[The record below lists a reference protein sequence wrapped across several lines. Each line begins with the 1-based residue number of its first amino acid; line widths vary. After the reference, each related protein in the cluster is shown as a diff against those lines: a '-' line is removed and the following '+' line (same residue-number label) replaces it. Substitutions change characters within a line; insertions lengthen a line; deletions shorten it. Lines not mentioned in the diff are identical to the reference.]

1 MPTGPTPPDVDRV
14 GSSRQFCG
22 GPVATA
28 YPFLSPDW
36 MNAARTLRETLPR
49 PDTAPP
55 VAVRMNLVVTDTPFD
70 ADVQGH
76 VDTTDGEVVIEDG
89 HLDGPDLTV
98 TVDYETA
105 RAIFI
110 DQDAAAAMQAFMGG
124 RIKVD
129 GDLTKMLAMQA
140 SAAAPDA
147 NAQALADALRDITA
161 D

>member
-36 MNAARTLRETLPR
+36 MNAARALRETMPR

-98 TVDYETA
+98 TVDYATA

>member
-1 MPTGPTPPDVDRV
+1 
-14 GSSRQFCG
+14 
-22 GPVATA
+22 VATA

-36 MNAARTLRETLPR
+36 MNAARALRETMPR

-70 ADVQGH
+70 SDVQGH

-147 NAQALADALRDITA
+147 NAQELANALRDITA

>member
-1 MPTGPTPPDVDRV
+1 
-14 GSSRQFCG
+14 
-22 GPVATA
+22 VATA

-36 MNAARTLRETLPR
+36 MNAARALRESMPLP
-49 PDTAPP
+49 DSAPP
-55 VAVRMNLVVTDTPFD
+55 VAVRMNLVVTDTPFTS
-70 ADVQGH
+70 DVEGH
-76 VDTTDGEVVIEDG
+76 VDTTEGEVVIEDG
-89 HLDGPDLTV
+89 HLEGPDLTV
-98 TVDYETA
+98 TVDYATA

>member
-1 MPTGPTPPDVDRV
+1 M
-14 GSSRQFCG
+14 
-22 GPVATA
+22 ATA

-89 HLDGPDLTV
+89 HLDGPDLTES
-98 TVDYETA
+98 VDDETA

-110 DQDAAAAMQAFMGG
+110 VQDAPAAMQAFMGG

-147 NAQALADALRDITA
+147 NAQALADALRNITA

>member
-1 MPTGPTPPDVDRV
+1 
-14 GSSRQFCG
+14 
-22 GPVATA
+22 VATA

-36 MNAARTLRETLPR
+36 MNAARALRETMPR

-70 ADVQGH
+70 SDVQGH

-147 NAQALADALRDITA
+147 NAQGLADALREITA

>member
-1 MPTGPTPPDVDRV
+1 M
-14 GSSRQFCG
+14 
-22 GPVATA
+22 ATA

-36 MNAARTLRETLPR
+36 MNAARALRETMPR

-70 ADVQGH
+70 TDVQGH

-147 NAQALADALRDITA
+147 NAQGLADALRDITA

>member
-1 MPTGPTPPDVDRV
+1 M
-14 GSSRQFCG
+14 
-22 GPVATA
+22 ATA

-36 MNAARTLRETLPR
+36 MNAARALRETMPR

>member
-1 MPTGPTPPDVDRV
+1 M
-14 GSSRQFCG
+14 
-22 GPVATA
+22 ATA

>member
-1 MPTGPTPPDVDRV
+1 M
-14 GSSRQFCG
+14 
-22 GPVATA
+22 ATA

-36 MNAARTLRETLPR
+36 MNAARALRETMPR

-147 NAQALADALRDITA
+147 NAQGLADALRDITA

>member
-1 MPTGPTPPDVDRV
+1 M
-14 GSSRQFCG
+14 
-22 GPVATA
+22 ATA

-36 MNAARTLRETLPR
+36 MNAARALRETMPR

-98 TVDYETA
+98 TVDYATA

>member
-1 MPTGPTPPDVDRV
+1 
-14 GSSRQFCG
+14 
-22 GPVATA
+22 VATA

-70 ADVQGH
+70 SDVQGH

>member
-1 MPTGPTPPDVDRV
+1 
-14 GSSRQFCG
+14 
-22 GPVATA
+22 VATA

-36 MNAARTLRETLPR
+36 MNAARALRETMPR

-70 ADVQGH
+70 SDVQGH

-147 NAQALADALRDITA
+147 NAQGLANALRDITA

>member
-1 MPTGPTPPDVDRV
+1 M
-14 GSSRQFCG
+14 
-22 GPVATA
+22 ATA

-98 TVDYETA
+98 TVGYETA

>member
-1 MPTGPTPPDVDRV
+1 
-14 GSSRQFCG
+14 
-22 GPVATA
+22 VATA

-36 MNAARTLRETLPR
+36 MNAARALRESMPLP
-49 PDTAPP
+49 DSAPP
-55 VAVRMNLVVTDTPFD
+55 VAVRMNLVVTDTPFTS
-70 ADVQGH
+70 DVEGH
-76 VDTTDGEVVIEDG
+76 VDTTQGEVVVEDG
-89 HLDGPDLTV
+89 HLEGPDLTV
-98 TVDYETA
+98 TVDYATA

-110 DQDAAAAMQAFMGG
+110 DQDAAAATQAFMGG

>member
-1 MPTGPTPPDVDRV
+1 M
-14 GSSRQFCG
+14 
-22 GPVATA
+22 ATA

-36 MNAARTLRETLPR
+36 MNAARALRDTLPR
-49 PDTAPP
+49 PETAPP

-70 ADVQGH
+70 ADVHGH
-76 VDTTDGEVVIEDG
+76 IDTSDGEVVIEDG
-89 HLDGPDLTV
+89 HLEGPDLTV
-98 TVDYETA
+98 TVDYATA

-129 GDLTKMLAMQA
+129 GDMTKMLAMQA
-140 SAAAPDA
+140 SAAAPDP
-147 NAQALADALRDITA
+147 NAQAIADALRDITA

>member
-1 MPTGPTPPDVDRV
+1 M
-14 GSSRQFCG
+14 
-22 GPVATA
+22 ATA

-89 HLDGPDLTV
+89 HLDRPDLTV

>member
-1 MPTGPTPPDVDRV
+1 M
-14 GSSRQFCG
+14 
-22 GPVATA
+22 ATA

-36 MNAARTLRETLPR
+36 MNAARALRETMPR

-70 ADVQGH
+70 SDVQGH

-147 NAQALADALRDITA
+147 NAQGLADALRNITA

>member
-1 MPTGPTPPDVDRV
+1 M
-14 GSSRQFCG
+14 
-22 GPVATA
+22 ATA

-36 MNAARTLRETLPR
+36 MNAARTLRETMPR

>member
-1 MPTGPTPPDVDRV
+1 M
-14 GSSRQFCG
+14 
-22 GPVATA
+22 ATA

-36 MNAARTLRETLPR
+36 MNAARALRDTLPR
-49 PDTAPP
+49 PEAAPP

-70 ADVQGH
+70 TDVHGH
-76 VDTTDGEVVIEDG
+76 IDTSDGEVVIEDG
-89 HLDGPDLTV
+89 HLGGPDLTV
-98 TVDYETA
+98 TVDYATA

-129 GDLTKMLAMQA
+129 GDMTKMLAMQA
-140 SAAAPDA
+140 SAAAPDP
-147 NAQALADALRDITA
+147 NAQAIADALRDITA

>member
-1 MPTGPTPPDVDRV
+1 M
-14 GSSRQFCG
+14 
-22 GPVATA
+22 ATA
-28 YPFLSPDW
+28 YPFLSPAW
-36 MNAARTLRETLPR
+36 MNAARELRETMPL

-70 ADVQGH
+70 ADVHGH
-76 VDTTDGEVVIEDG
+76 VDTTQGEVVIEDG
-89 HLDGPDLTV
+89 HLEGPDLTV
-98 TVDYETA
+98 TVDYATA

-140 SAAAPDA
+140 SAAAPDT

-161 D
+161 YLSNFVR

>member
-1 MPTGPTPPDVDRV
+1 M
-14 GSSRQFCG
+14 
-22 GPVATA
+22 ATA

-70 ADVQGH
+70 SDVQGH

-147 NAQALADALRDITA
+147 NAQGLADALRDITA

>member
-1 MPTGPTPPDVDRV
+1 
-14 GSSRQFCG
+14 
-22 GPVATA
+22 VATA

>member
-1 MPTGPTPPDVDRV
+1 M
-14 GSSRQFCG
+14 
-22 GPVATA
+22 ATA

-147 NAQALADALRDITA
+147 NAQELANALRDITA

>member
-1 MPTGPTPPDVDRV
+1 M
-14 GSSRQFCG
+14 
-22 GPVATA
+22 ATA

-36 MNAARTLRETLPR
+36 MNAARALRETMPR

-89 HLDGPDLTV
+89 HLDRPDLTV

>member
-1 MPTGPTPPDVDRV
+1 M
-14 GSSRQFCG
+14 
-22 GPVATA
+22 ATA

-76 VDTTDGEVVIEDG
+76 VDTTDGEVIIEDG

>member
-1 MPTGPTPPDVDRV
+1 
-14 GSSRQFCG
+14 
-22 GPVATA
+22 VATA

-76 VDTTDGEVVIEDG
+76 VDTTDGEVIIEDG

>member
-1 MPTGPTPPDVDRV
+1 MPTGPTPPDVGRV
-14 GSSRQFCG
+14 NASRQFCG

-36 MNAARTLRETLPR
+36 MNAARALRESMPL

-76 VDTTDGEVVIEDG
+76 IDTTNGEVVIEDG
-89 HLDGPDLTV
+89 HLEGPDLTV
-98 TVDYETA
+98 TVDYATA

-140 SAAAPDA
+140 SAAAPDE